1 MLVAIPGQLS
11 QVTLGPGSH
20 WDTLWW
26 GRDPCEGRLLPW
38 SISKSYQVF
47 LQDISLFFPFCC
59 ISITSPKFKPS

>member
-38 SISKSYQVF
+38 SISKSYQFVSSEH
-47 LQDISLFFPFCC
+47 LIV
-59 ISITSPKFKPS
+59 SPYP